1 VSLANGPSNTY
12 QPPDPLVGK
21 LFDDRYEVV
30 EKIGEG
36 GMGAVY
42 KARQLAMDRM
52 VALKVIH
59 PDQTNDETVV
69 KRFYREM
76 KTTSRISHPNTV
88 SVYDFGKS
96 DDGEFF
102 LAMELLDGQPL
113 SDLMEKGPVPVEQA
127 VPIAAQILKALSAA
141 HAEHVI
147 HRDLKPENIML
158 LDVYGDA
165 DQVRVLDF
173 GIATF
178 AATSEEGPSARV
190 TASGIM
196 VGTPSYVSPEQIG
209 GEELDARADLYSFGV
224 LLYEMLTGRL
234 PFHDPER
241 PLRVLQM
248 HMTEMP
254 KRPSVVADQ
263 EVPSWLDDL
272 VMHLL
277 AKYPDDRP
285 ASADEVVS
293 VLEDPSSAK
302 PLPKGTNRPITRD
315 NVPATTEGGGGNSKL
330 MLVVGVMGLFV
341 VIALFG
347 GVAIGFAFSAM

>member
-1 VSLANGPSNTY
+1 LATHPPNKY

-59 PDQTNDETVV
+59 PDQNNDETVV

-88 SVYDFGKS
+88 SVFDFGKS

-158 LDVYGDA
+158 LDVYGEA

-178 AATSEEGPSARV
+178 AATSDEGPSARV

-224 LLYEMLTGRL
+224 LLYEMLTGTL

-254 KRPSVVADQ
+254 KRPSKVADQ
-263 EVPSWLDDL
+263 EVPGWLDDL

-285 ASADEVVS
+285 ANADAVVR

-302 PLPKGTNRPITRD
+302 PLPEGTNRPIARETAP
-315 NVPATTEGGGGNSKL
+315 PATPGGGSKIA
-330 MLVVGVMGLFV
+330 LVVGVMGVFV
-341 VIALFG
+341 ILALVG
-347 GVAIGFAFSAM
+347 GVAIGYVMSQMGG